1 MATTRPPEVV
11 FADAST
17 SKRYQREVA
26 AGRMRRIARGLYT
39 TNLLDGL
46 EVIVQRNR
54 LEIVGH
60 LFPGSVVSHRSA
72 IEIGAAL
79 QPHLFVSGAVGKAR
93 NLMLPGLTIHLL
105 PGAGPL
111 PGDMPF
117 KGFHIAGQARYLL
130 ENLLPSRGPAE
141 QRKTIPPAQLER
153 RLADVLIARGPSHLN
168 QLRDEARALSPQLGL
183 EREAQRLDA
192 LIGALL
198 GTQPDDAVSDPENL
212 RRANAQPYDLDRL
225 RLLESLAL
233 ALREVRTPD
242 FRPVP
247 DLRGNPQVLHT
258 FAFMEAYFSNF
269 IEGTEFDVDEAR
281 EVVFDGL
288 RLPQRRDDSHDILNT
303 YRLLADTFE
312 MSRTPDSPDAFL
324 DLLRTRHWQILQ
336 HRTDKRPGEFKL
348 QRNRAGNSIFVE
360 PALVAGTLVQVFA
373 LYRALPHALARAIF
387 MQVVVS
393 EVHPFDDGNGR
404 LSRAMMSAE
413 LTAADECRI
422 IIPTVYRD
430 DYITALKAFTRTR
443 QIDPAVRMLE
453 RAQAFTASMDYTDYD
468 HAKASFI
475 AANAFENDRVAQLR
489 FQEC

>member
-1 MATTRPPEVV
+1 MAVTPAPEVV

-26 AGRMRRIARGLYT
+26 AGRMRRIVRGLYT
-39 TNLLDGL
+39 PNLQDGL

-54 LEIVGH
+54 LEIVDQ

-93 NLMLPGLTIHLL
+93 NLLLPGLTIHLL

-111 PGDMPF
+111 PGDIPF
-117 KGFHIAGQARYLL
+117 KRFHVAGQARYML
-130 ENLLPSRGPAE
+130 ENLLPSRGAAD
-141 QRKTIPPAQLER
+141 QRKAIPLAQLEH
-153 RLADVLIARGPSHLN
+153 RLADMLVAHGPTQLN
-168 QLRDEARALSPQLGL
+168 QLRDEARALAPQLGL
-183 EREAQRLDA
+183 EGEAQRLDA

-198 GTQPDDAVSDPENL
+198 GTQPDNAVSDPQTL

-225 RLLESLAL
+225 RLLESLTL

-242 FRPVP
+242 FRTTP

-288 RLPQRRDDSHDILNT
+288 RLPLRRDDSHDILNT

-312 MSRTPDSPDAFL
+312 ISRTPDSPDAFI

-348 QRNRAGNSIFVE
+348 QRNRAGNSVFVE
-360 PALVAGTLVQVFA
+360 PALVAGTLVEAFA
-373 LYRALPHALARAIF
+373 LYRSLPHALARALF
-387 MQVVVS
+387 MQVAVS
-393 EVHPFDDGNGR
+393 EIHPFDDGNGR
-404 LSRAMMSAE
+404 LSRAMMNAE
-413 LTAADECRI
+413 LTAANECRI

-430 DYITALKAFTRTR
+430 DYITTLKAFSRTR
-443 QIDPAVRMLE
+443 QIDPVIRMFE
-453 RAQAFTASMDYTDYD
+453 RAQAFTASMDYADYAA
-468 HAKASFI
+468 AKASLT
-475 AANAFENDRVAQLR
+475 AANAFENDRDGQLQ
-489 FQEC
+489 FQER

>member
-1 MATTRPPEVV
+1 MAVTRSPEVV

-39 TNLLDGL
+39 PNLQDGL

-54 LEIVGH
+54 LEIVDH

-93 NLMLPGLTIHLL
+93 NLVLPGLTIHLL

-111 PGDMPF
+111 PGDIPF
-117 KGFHIAGQARYLL
+117 KRFHVAGQARYLL
-130 ENLLPSRGPAE
+130 ENLLPSRGAAD
-141 QRKTIPPAQLER
+141 QRKAIPLAQLER
-153 RLADVLIARGPSHLN
+153 RLADMLVARGPTQLN
-168 QLRDEARALSPQLGL
+168 QLRDEARALAPQLGL
-183 EREAQRLDA
+183 EGEAQRLDA

-198 GTQPDDAVSDPENL
+198 GTQPDDVVSDPQTL

-242 FRPVP
+242 FRATP

-312 MSRTPDSPDAFL
+312 MSRTPDSPEAFV

-348 QRNRAGNSIFVE
+348 QRNRAGNSVFVE
-360 PALVAGTLVQVFA
+360 PALVAGTLVEAFA
-373 LYRALPHALARAIF
+373 LYHALPHALARAIF
-387 MQVVVS
+387 IQIAVS

-404 LSRAMMSAE
+404 LSRAMMNAE
-413 LTAADECRI
+413 LTAANECRI

-430 DYITALKAFTRTR
+430 DYITTLKAFSRTR
-443 QIDPAVRMLE
+443 QIDPVIRMFE
-453 RAQAFTASMDYTDYD
+453 RAQAFTASMDYADYAA
-468 HAKASFI
+468 AKASFT
-475 AANAFENDRVAQLR
+475 AANAFENDRDAQLR
-489 FQEC
+489 FQER

>member
-1 MATTRPPEVV
+1 MTATRPNEVV

-17 SKRYQREVA
+17 SKRYQRDVA

-39 TNLLDGL
+39 LNLQDSL

-54 LEIVGH
+54 LEIVDH

-79 QPHLFVSGAVGKAR
+79 QPHIFVSGAVGKAR
-93 NLMLPGLTIHLL
+93 NMVLPGLTIHLL

-111 PGDMPF
+111 PGDIPF
-117 KGFHIAGQARYLL
+117 KRFHVAGQARYLL
-130 ENLLPSRGPAE
+130 ENLLPSRGAAD
-141 QRKTIPPAQLER
+141 QRKAIPLAQLER
-153 RLADVLIARGPSHLN
+153 RLADMLVARGPTLLN
-168 QLRDEARALSPQLGL
+168 QLRDEARALAPQVGL
-183 EREAQRLDA
+183 EGEAQRLDA

-198 GTQPDDAVSDPENL
+198 GTQPDDVVSDPQTL

-233 ALREVRTPD
+233 ALREVCTPD
-242 FRPVP
+242 FRATP

-269 IEGTEFDVDEAR
+269 IEGTEFEVDEAR

-288 RLPQRRDDSHDILNT
+288 RLSQRRDDSHDILNT

-312 MSRTPDSPDAFL
+312 MSRTPGSPEAFV
-324 DLLRTRHWQILQ
+324 DLLRTRHRQILQ

-348 QRNRAGNSIFVE
+348 QRNRAGNSVFVE
-360 PALVAGTLVQVFA
+360 PALVAGTLVEAFA
-373 LYRALPHALARAIF
+373 LYRILPHALARAIF
-387 MQVVVS
+387 MQIAVS
-393 EVHPFDDGNGR
+393 EIHPFDDGNGR
-404 LSRAMMSAE
+404 LSRAMMNAE
-413 LTAADECRI
+413 LTAANQCRI

-430 DYITALKAFTRTR
+430 DYITTLKAFSRTR
-443 QIDPAVRMLE
+443 RIDPVIRMFE
-453 RAQAFTASMDYTDYD
+453 RAQAFTASMDYADYTV
-468 HAKASFI
+468 AKASFT
-475 AANAFENDRVAQLR
+475 AANAFENDREAQLQ
-489 FQEC
+489 FQER